1 MQNNIS
7 LFWENKPTKHNIL
20 HTQGVSSETRKVTI
34 TQALR
39 ALAQGSSP
47 FVRSK
52 KQVAIIFSKISVPV
66 VNKVSFALQCLGHG
80 SSDLGSQQASLC
92 SLCGDKEPVAS

>member
-39 ALAQGSSP
+39 AFAQGSSP

-52 KQVAIIFSKISVPV
+52 KQ
-66 VNKVSFALQCLGHG
+66 
-80 SSDLGSQQASLC
+80 
-92 SLCGDKEPVAS
+92 